1 MKFKIKIKDKEY
13 PTEIS
18 EKEDAV
24 KIKVGGKEFDF
35 TKDKQ
40 EVIVAK
46 TSFSRRDFS
55 KKEIKAPIS
64 GTISEVFIK
73 EGDFIKRGKKVFL
86 LEAMKM
92 ENEIISEFEGKIEKI
107 LSQKGQKVKEG
118 DILTELK

>member
-13 PTEIS
+13 QTEIS
-18 EKEDAV
+18 EKDDLV

-40 EVIVAK
+40 KVVVAK

-64 GTISEVFIK
+64 GTISGVFIK
-73 EGDFIKRGKKVFL
+73 EGDFIKRGQKVFL

-107 LSQKGQKVKEG
+107 SGQKGQKVKEG
-118 DILTELK
+118 DILVELK